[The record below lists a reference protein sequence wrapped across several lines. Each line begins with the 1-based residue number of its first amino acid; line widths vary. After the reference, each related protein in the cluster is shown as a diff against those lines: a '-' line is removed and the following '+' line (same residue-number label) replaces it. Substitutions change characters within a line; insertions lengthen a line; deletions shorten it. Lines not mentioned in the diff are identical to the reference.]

1 MHGLGSDRP
10 GWAMSDDD
18 VVVGGPSEPALSL
31 IVAVESETAGIRRTI
46 EEMLGTLDGAA
57 VEVILASREDW
68 INPPVG
74 VRVVVYDSAPRGE
87 RFDRAA
93 EAARGELLAFTDDH
107 VLIPRGWAN
116 RVVEVFEDPSV
127 VIAGGPILPRTRS
140 RGERVSAIILDRQI
154 GLTPGGHISRIR
166 QPQPVAELAGS
177 NLVVRR
183 KAFWDVGGFQS
194 PTVGGES
201 VRLCYKVRTLLG
213 CEAMCHPELAVS
225 ANMRSFPKAFL
236 AEMVAFGR
244 ARGDLARRLPDVV
257 RLLPYALPVLLW
269 MLLIVEA
276 AALGTH
282 HFRVAVAGAAILA
295 VAFLVQAVS
304 VILGEGR
311 FTDRLLAIA
320 GLPLVPLA
328 YGLGFLRG
336 YAGPS
341 LGEVSPPRR
350 RKRPLRILILN
361 WRDTTHP
368 WAGGAE
374 TYIHELGVRWV
385 AEGLEVEWLCQRYK
399 GSSRTDVIDG
409 IHVQRVGGRF
419 TLYPRVI
426 LRYCLRLRGRFD
438 VVVDCENG
446 IPFFTPLFA
455 RIPKILVVHHVH
467 RDIFRRETKPPI
479 RWLGFFLEGWVMP
492 RAYRHAAIVAV
503 SESTRDDLVSMGF
516 ARERISIIHNGVQPL
531 HQFSSEPSRS
541 PRILCMGRLTRQKR
555 VDVALRAMSS
565 LLREFPDARLDIV
578 GQGPD
583 RARLERLSWSLN
595 LAYHVRFHGYLPGP
609 ARDELAARAWVAVCP
624 SVFEGWGVTAM
635 ESSARGLPV
644 VASNVNG
651 LRDSVRDGETGVLV
665 PVDEPKALAR
675 ALSMLVGDRDMRE
688 RMGNAGMKWAASH
701 SWDRS
706 ADEMRTLLASL
717 ARREEPQSIDLAG
730 HAATPDAVWEDLV
743 AADAH

>member
-1 MHGLGSDRP
+1 MHGIGSNRSR
-10 GWAMSDDD
+10 WAMSDDEIVED
-18 VVVGGPSEPALSL
+18 SSGPALSL
-31 IVAVESETAGIRRTI
+31 IVAVEAETAATRRTI
-46 EEMLGTLDGAA
+46 DEILATLDGAP
-57 VEVILASREDW
+57 VEVILASREAW
-68 INPPVG
+68 VKPPAG
-74 VRVVVYDSAPRGE
+74 VMVVVYDSAPRGE

-107 VLIPRGWAN
+107 VLIPKGWAS
-116 RVVEVFEDPSV
+116 RVIEVFEDPSV

-154 GLTPGGHISRIR
+154 GLTPGGHMSRIR

-183 KAFWDVGGFQS
+183 EAFWEVGGFQS

-213 CEAMCHPELAVS
+213 CDAMCHPELAVS
-225 ANMRSFPKAFL
+225 ANMKSFPRAFL
-236 AEMVAFGR
+236 GEMVAFGR

-269 MLLIVEA
+269 ILLIAEA
-276 AALGTH
+276 AALATH
-282 HFRVAVAGAAILA
+282 HFRVALGGASILA

-304 VILGEGR
+304 VILGKGR
-311 FTDRLLAIA
+311 FSDRLLAIA

-336 YAGPS
+336 FAGPS
-341 LGEVSPPRR
+341 LGEVSPPRQ
-350 RKRPLRILILN
+350 RKRPLRVLILN

-374 TYIHELGVRWV
+374 TYIHELGTRWV
-385 AEGLEVEWLCQRYK
+385 ADGLDVEWLCQRYK

-409 IHVQRVGGRF
+409 IRVQRVGGRF

-492 RAYRHAAIVAV
+492 RAYRRAAIIAV

-516 ARERISIIHNGVQPL
+516 ARERISIIHNGVQAL
-531 HQFSSEPSRS
+531 HQFTPQPSRS

-624 SVFEGWGVTAM
+624 SAFEGWGVTAM

-665 PVDEPKALAR
+665 PVDEPKSLGR
-675 ALSMLVGDRDMRE
+675 ALSMLVGDREMRA
-688 RMGNAGMKWAASH
+688 RMGNAGIEWAASH

-717 ARREEPQSIDLAG
+717 AGREEPQSMDLSG
-730 HAATPDAVWEDLV
+730 RAATPDAVWEDLV